1 MPRRTRLCAHTRKS
15 QPPDTQ
21 QQVLKAPRLNVQ
33 PLDLPF
39 HFNDSLLTIH
49 HSSII
54 LVNVNRRDTMK
65 KENINVNLLV
75 ENTIQDVFPPTNKP
89 VTYDHE
95 DSNIARIAP
104 GDILRITINVE
115 INNSASRSQS
125 SLDYIVTM
133 QIHECNIHE
142 LRLYE
147 KTVDGFQLNHFY
159 FSDYATWLNSNYTL
173 PTASVF

>member
-15 QPPDTQ
+15 QPDTQ

-33 PLDLPF
+33 PLDLPV
-39 HFNDSLLTIH
+39 HFNDSLLTIS

-54 LVNVNRRDTMK
+54 LVNINRRDDMT
-65 KENINVNLLV
+65 KEKIDVNLLV
-75 ENTIQDVFPPTNKP
+75 ENTIQDVFPPTNKL

-95 DSNIARIAP
+95 DYNIARIAP
-104 GDILRITINVE
+104 GDVLRISINVK
-115 INNSASRSQS
+115 INNTASHSQS
-125 SLDYIVTM
+125 PLDYIVTM
-133 QIHECNIHE
+133 QIHECNIYE

-159 FSDYATWLNSNYTL
+159 F
-173 PTASVF
+173 PTMKHV